1 MSASFK
7 SSSRKG
13 NLSSSSSKISTD
25 KESKAGSPKKASL
38 RRSRSVSAFSRNQS
52 DVCSEFLIKRDNPLF
67 CNSPSDDETEGQKG
81 VKVSKSEDYASFNAA
96 TKAKS
101 EDRSRGRSI
110 SRKADVGK
118 HVSGTRKELGR
129 SLSVVDTAARRSR
142 SMSRRP
148 VSRGYSV
155 ISETEVERQGNMSRK
170 LMNRNNNCN
179 SASTSSSVKRGV
191 LSRSNSSLSDQIE
204 GLRSRSQLKHFDTSG
219 GSPRRF
225 DLSSMKS
232 ANWEDAVSTSSLSEA
247 DDMSFKAASEQMKS
261 IQEDSLVEGAPGI
274 YESVRSEVRR
284 AISDIQND
292 LKSAIQRSNTTA
304 TGSTSL
310 TDLPPDLVSPVGIE
324 LVSDMKREY
333 AKKLEQS
340 EERARKLRAELA
352 VEEQRGMELSRI
364 LKEELQE
371 PRTPSLQKSRAGKN
385 SSIERRKISKTLTE
399 EAMAYFDECV
409 SLSTFDSADFSS
421 LEDPPLNMVGG
432 TTLESNSISLRHANT
447 GILATNCSHNHL
459 NDNQE
464 YCFIHGDDALD
475 LTASTSGIEGID
487 VNLIPNSI
495 NRERGRRFQ
504 FSFSSLKPSET
515 SELQQDIKKYVKT
528 LEKGIKRVDI
538 DSPITISKGYD
549 PDEYNLRASREGLL
563 FDHVLFKNRL
573 ESGGMLLCGG
583 SVAISLS
590 PFASVI

>member
-7 SSSRKG
+7 SSLRKG

-25 KESKAGSPKKASL
+25 KESKAGSPKKPSL

-67 CNSPSDDETEGQKG
+67 CNSPSDDEIEGQKG
-81 VKVSKSEDYASFNAA
+81 VKVSKSDDFASFNAA
-96 TKAKS
+96 TKVKS
-101 EDRSRGRSI
+101 EDGSRGRSI

-118 HVSGTRKELGR
+118 NVSGTRKELGR
-129 SLSVVDTAARRSR
+129 SLSVVDTARRSR

-155 ISETEVERQGNMSRK
+155 TSETEVEQQGNMSRK
-170 LMNRNNNCN
+170 LMNRNNNC
-179 SASTSSSVKRGV
+179 SAASTSGSVKRGI
-191 LSRSNSSLSDQIE
+191 LSRSNSGLSDQIE

-247 DDMSFKAASEQMKS
+247 DDMSFKAASEQIES

-274 YESVRSEVRR
+274 YNTVRSEVRR

-292 LKSAIQRSNTTA
+292 LKSAIQRSNATA
-304 TGSTSL
+304 IGSTNL
-310 TDLPPDLVSPVGIE
+310 TDLRPDLVSPGGIE

-421 LEDPPLNMVGG
+421 LEEPPLNMVGG
-432 TTLESNSISLRHANT
+432 TALESNSISLHHANA

-464 YCFIHGDDALD
+464 YCFIHSHDALD

-528 LEKGIKRVDI
+528 LDKGIKRVDI
-538 DSPITISKGYD
+538 DPPITRSKGYD
-549 PDEYNLRASREGLL
+549 PDEYTLQASREGLL

-583 SVAISLS
+583 GVAISLS